1 MAEALLAFYFLL
13 LFASLIFKT
22 RILSGPWLF
31 LLRAFFP
38 NWKFFHAVGHVP
50 HLYVR
55 AALPDAHGKPQWE
68 AWRLIYP
75 RRERRLAHLVHNP
88 DTNLALVQQNLI
100 EHLATDL
107 NYLAEGLDPRSLVSY
122 QLVARLVRQT
132 QHALWPQ
139 AVHSQFEV
147 RMQLDGPQGPIE
159 QETMLRSEALEC
171 Q

>member
-1 MAEALLAFYFLL
+1 
-13 LFASLIFKT
+13 
-22 RILSGPWLF
+22 
-31 LLRAFFP
+31 
-38 NWKFFHAVGHVP
+38 
-50 HLYVR
+50 
-55 AALPDAHGKPQWE
+55 
-68 AWRLIYP
+68 
-75 RRERRLAHLVHNP
+75 LAHLVHNP